1 MTVVHTSNTVVS
13 TPDVLHSR
21 PYLYFAH
28 IITKDEALRRL
39 IAVRPNRQ
47 ICFLTQAAI
56 DTCLTYL
63 RTDKLK

>member
-1 MTVVHTSNTVVS
+1 MFNTV
-13 TPDVLHSR
+13 D
-21 PYLYFAH
+21 LYFAH

-39 IAVRPNRQ
+39 VAVRPNRQ

-56 DTCLTYL
+56 DASLTYL